1 MKILYLYPDLMNL
14 YGESGNLCALERRL
28 ADQGE
33 DVSVDRKAT
42 GEALE
47 IAAYDW
53 IYMGAGTERSQKAAL
68 EHLRPCA
75 GALREAMD
83 AGKHALFTGN
93 AAALLG
99 REITDAAGQ
108 VWQGLGLLDVAV
120 RERRDT
126 RYTGDAIA
134 RHPELERPLV
144 GFFNHCEDWEGD
156 VEPLLQ
162 VVMGRGN
169 REGDS
174 GEGFRKNNFLG
185 THLIGPVLVKNPHF
199 HYWLLSRLL
208 GRTPEPREYLYEE
221 KAWQVTY
228 DALARRKDQPAE

>member
-33 DVSVDRKAT
+33 DVSVDRKAP

-126 RYTGDAIA
+126 RST
-134 RHPELERPLV
+134 E
-144 GFFNHCEDWEGD
+144 

>member
-33 DVSVDRKAT
+33 DVSVDRKAP

-83 AGKHALFTGN
+83 AGKHAHF
-93 AAALLG
+93 
-99 REITDAAGQ
+99 
-108 VWQGLGLLDVAV
+108 
-120 RERRDT
+120 
-126 RYTGDAIA
+126 TGDAA
-134 RHPELERPLV
+134 A
-144 GFFNHCEDWEGD
+144 
-156 VEPLLQ
+156 Q
-162 VVMGRGN
+162 
-169 REGDS
+169 
-174 GEGFRKNNFLG
+174 
-185 THLIGPVLVKNPHF
+185 
-199 HYWLLSRLL
+199 
-208 GRTPEPREYLYEE
+208 
-221 KAWQVTY
+221 
-228 DALARRKDQPAE
+228 

>member
-33 DVSVDRKAT
+33 DVSVDRKAP

-108 VWQGLGLLDVAV
+108 VWQGWGCWTLPCGSGAIRATPATPSPATRSWSAPWWDFSTTV
-120 RERRDT
+120 RT
-126 RYTGDAIA
+126 
-134 RHPELERPLV
+134 
-144 GFFNHCEDWEGD
+144 
-156 VEPLLQ
+156 
-162 VVMGRGN
+162 GRGTWSPCS
-169 REGDS
+169 RWSWAGETGKGTAGRAS
-174 GEGFRKNNFLG
+174 GKTTFWAP
-185 THLIGPVLVKNPHF
+185 T
-199 HYWLLSRLL
+199 
-208 GRTPEPREYLYEE
+208 
-221 KAWQVTY
+221 
-228 DALARRKDQPAE
+228 